1 MPNRNTGGNM
11 KDNEPLT
18 PEWVGENMKLIHYLL
33 KKRNICDSWTPDYE
47 DIVQNVVLTILKN
60 IPKYKP
66 EVASKSTYIELLVMQ
81 EVCRPLRANIKL
93 ANSTEQ
99 LESWHDMEF
108 ECEME
113 TQIYAERE
121 FNKLTEVQQMEA
133 LGYTF
138 REIGEV
144 VGLSPDYIRNKK
156 GLATRGKV

>member
-1 MPNRNTGGNM
+1 M

-18 PEWVGENMKLIHYLL
+18 AEWLGENMKLVHYLL
-33 KKRNICDSWTPDYE
+33 KKRGICESWTPDYS

-66 EVASKSTYIELLVMQ
+66 EVASKSVYIGLLVMQ
-81 EVCRPLRANIKL
+81 EVCRPAKANAKL
-93 ANSTEQ
+93 DSSMEQ
-99 LESWHDMEF
+99 IEAWHTAPIEYDIDA
-108 ECEME
+108 
-113 TQIYAERE
+113 QIYAERE
-121 FNKLTEVQQMEA
+121 FYKLTEIQQMEA

-156 GLATRGKV
+156 GLATRGDV

>member
-1 MPNRNTGGNM
+1 M

-18 PEWVGENMKLIHYLL
+18 AEWLGENMKLVHYLL
-33 KKRNICDSWTPDYE
+33 KKRGICESWTPDYS

-66 EVASKSTYIELLVMQ
+66 EVASKSVYIGLLVMQ
-81 EVCRPLRANIKL
+81 EVCRPAKANAKL
-93 ANSTEQ
+93 DSSMEQ
-99 LESWHDMEF
+99 MENWHTAPIEYDIDA
-108 ECEME
+108 
-113 TQIYAERE
+113 QIYAERE
-121 FNKLTEVQQMEA
+121 FYKLTEIQQMEA

-156 GLATRGKV
+156 GLATRGET

>member
-1 MPNRNTGGNM
+1 M
-11 KDNEPLT
+11 KDDTPLT
-18 PEWVGENMKLIHYLL
+18 AQWLGENMKLIHYLL
-33 KKRNICDSWTPDYE
+33 KKRGICESWTPDYD
-47 DIVQNVVLTILKN
+47 DIVQNVVYTILKN

-66 EVASKSTYIELLVMQ
+66 EVASKSVYIKLLVMQ
-81 EVCRPLRANIKL
+81 EVCRPVKANIAL

-99 LESWHDMEF
+99 IEPWHDALV
-108 ECEME
+108 ECDMA
-113 TQIYAERE
+113 TQLYAERE
-121 FNKLTEVQQMEA
+121 FYKLTEVQQMEV

>member
-1 MPNRNTGGNM
+1 M

-18 PEWVGENMKLIHYLL
+18 AEWLGENMKLVHYLL
-33 KKRNICDSWTPDYE
+33 NKRGICEGRTPDYD

-66 EVASKSTYIELLVMQ
+66 EVASKSVYIGLLVMQ
-81 EVCRPLRANIKL
+81 EVCRPAKANEKL
-93 ANSTEQ
+93 DSKMLP
-99 LESWHDMEF
+99 LEDWSRNLLLIEYDIDV
-108 ECEME
+108 
-113 TQIYAERE
+113 QIYAERE
-121 FNKLTEVQQMEA
+121 FYKLTEIQQMEV

-156 GLATRGKV
+156 GLATRGDV